1 MVVLNK
7 DNFEAE
13 VLKSDQLVMVDFWTE
28 TCDKCMEIMPDVVA
42 LSEQYADKMKFCKLD
57 IKGNRRLAMA
67 QKVMGLPSMV
77 FYKNGESIAKVS
89 GEDLEKSDIEDKIK
103 ELI

>member
-1 MVVLNK
+1 MLALTK
-7 DNFEAE
+7 ENFEAE
-13 VLKSDQLVMVDFWTE
+13 VTKHEGLVMVDFWSE
-28 TCDKCMEIMPDVVA
+28 SCERCMEIMPDVVA
-42 LSEQYADKMKFCKLD
+42 LSEKYGESLKFCKLD

-77 FYKNGESIAKVS
+77 FYKDGEKIAHLS
-89 GEDLEKSDIEDKIK
+89 GEELEVEEIENKIK

>member
-1 MVVLNK
+1 MLVLTK
-7 DNFEAE
+7 DNFEQE
-13 VLKSDQLVMVDFWTE
+13 VLKSDKLVMVDFWTE

-42 LSEQYADKMKFCKLD
+42 LSEKYAEQIKFCKLD

-77 FYKNGESIAKVS
+77 FYKDGESIAKVS
-89 GEDLEKSDIEDKIK
+89 GEDLEPSDIEDKIK